1 MSRCFQEPTTSVSV
15 HKISV
20 LFRLSSIT
28 ADSPLVL
35 GLLFFEG
42 GYILCIMGLFG
53 KEGSGTTVFKIQVRA
68 LMLKSADL
76 DLH

>member
-1 MSRCFQEPTTSVSV
+1 MSRCFQEPTTYVPV

-20 LFRLSSIT
+20 LLRLWSIT

-53 KEGSGTTVFKIQVRA
+53 KEGSGTPVLKILVRA
-68 LMLKSADL
+68 LMLKRAGL
-76 DLH
+76 DVH